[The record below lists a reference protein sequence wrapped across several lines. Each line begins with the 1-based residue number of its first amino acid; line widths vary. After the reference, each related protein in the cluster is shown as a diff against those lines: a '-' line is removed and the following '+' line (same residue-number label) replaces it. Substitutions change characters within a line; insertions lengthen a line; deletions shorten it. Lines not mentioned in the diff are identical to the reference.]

1 MFAQMFVLWFL
12 WFLMIWVTALRE
24 STDMKPDRKEKSG
37 NHEEYWNFALELA
50 HASAQAILPH
60 FRRLTE
66 VENKDHLDF
75 DPVTVADRAGEARM
89 RKLIEERFPDHGII
103 GEEYGNKETR
113 SGYSWVLDPIDGTK
127 SFVIGF
133 PAWATLIGLMHE
145 GRPQI
150 GLMNQPYIGE
160 TFIGSRHAGTFLI
173 RGERRAPL
181 RVSPTK
187 QLSNANAGT
196 IGPERYKAN
205 SQIAG
210 LKSITSGVRMI
221 RYGGDAYF
229 YCLLASGLLDIAMD
243 ADLQPYDIIP
253 LIPIVEGAG
262 GHIGTWTRGD
272 PARGG
277 NILSAST
284 EALFEEALAVITS

>member
-1 MFAQMFVLWFL
+1 M
-12 WFLMIWVTALRE
+12 
-24 STDMKPDRKEKSG
+24 
-37 NHEEYWNFALELA
+37 
-50 HASAQAILPH
+50 
-60 FRRLTE
+60 E
-66 VENKDHLDF
+66 VENKDHLSF
-75 DPVTVADRAGEARM
+75 DPVTVADRAGEACM
-89 RKLIEERFPDHGII
+89 RQLIEKRFPDHGII
-103 GEEYGNKETR
+103 GEEYGQKDSR

-127 SFVIGF
+127 SFIIGF
-133 PAWATLIGLMHE
+133 PTWGTLIGLTYE
-145 GRPQI
+145 GRPHI

-160 TFIGSRHAGTFLI
+160 TFIGNRHAGTFLI
-173 RGERRAPL
+173 RGQRFAPL
-181 RVSPTK
+181 HVSTTK
-187 QLSNANAGT
+187 QLANATVGT

-210 LKSITSGVRMI
+210 LRSLTAGVRMI

-284 EALFEEALAVITS
+284 EVLFEEALAVITS